1 MIRCISAI
9 ICFHLIEK
17 IRCLVSLF
25 QIISEFF
32 VSLRYSQLS
41 MFGVRMLG
49 SGQLCFWIAPL
60 YRAIGYLFTM
70 LEEILRGPKHSD
82 VLFTPVVVI

>member
-1 MIRCISAI
+1 
-9 ICFHLIEK
+9 
-17 IRCLVSLF
+17 
-25 QIISEFF
+25 
-32 VSLRYSQLS
+32 

-60 YRAIGYLFTM
+60 YRAIGHLFTM

-82 VLFTPVVVI
+82 VLFTPFVVI